1 MISLRSKQSHVLTS
15 IFFGTVVASSS
26 TSSSDS
32 SGTDSIR
39 RLGQTRAIGEFHDA
53 VEDNRSGMAEREQ
66 DGGVN
71 GAPTS
76 SWRAISP

>member
-1 MISLRSKQSHVLTS
+1 M
-15 IFFGTVVASSS
+15 VVASSS
-26 TSSSDS
+26 TSSSSS

-71 GAPTS
+71 GAPT
-76 SWRAISP
+76 